1 MTGADHYRAAE
12 QLQQHARAVIEATQ
26 GPLAELSLDDR
37 ARLRADDLADAQ
49 VHALLAL
56 AAVLGSVTRGFRPV
70 GKNWNARSTPSPR
83 PGAGASSRRSS
94 PAATPTGPSSP
105 RAWIS

>member
-12 QLQQHARAVIEATQ
+12 QLQQHARAVMEATQ
-26 GPLAELSLDDR
+26 GPFAEISPDER

-56 AAVLGSVTRGFRPV
+56 AAVFGLSADLPFPDATAWREAAAGSV
-70 GKNWNARSTPSPR
+70 A
-83 PGAGASSRRSS
+83 
-94 PAATPTGPSSP
+94 
-105 RAWIS
+105 